1 MKKYLIYSGA
11 GDHEEQWLS
20 WAENESSV
28 YDRAMNFYGD
38 DEQVYEKIQSLNL
51 TFTAKGK
58 GTIFTNFA
66 NHYEHFKD
74 YEYVL
79 LVDSDLVVKP
89 SEIEEAFERANR
101 NQWSACTFSRD
112 GNDYGFFA
120 KFYQTTG
127 SGIRICNYF
136 EMGFTIVR
144 QDLLKLLIDKWF
156 ELELEYSDG
165 IDLIMSNV
173 AHNNNMLPFY
183 VIDDYTFYNPHPTE
197 KKNSREIDAVTQTTW
212 YDRQKK
218 LIEHML
224 QDPEY
229 WRIGEYIQLGEKV
242 MKRESYE
249 DFKKIYNIK
258 TNMNVYC
265 ITPVYDPNI
274 EYLKQNI
281 ESIRNQTV
289 PVKHMLVFDGPEG
302 LKKILKYNASAKKN
316 FKINLKDIEIL
327 ELPVC
332 HRDYGDTP
340 RYMGTVSAFSRGA
353 EAIFW
358 IDDDNWIEP
367 NHTEKMISNLTEKQP
382 IATCQRNIC
391 TLEGKI
397 MGECIETDPYK
408 FIDMNCYVIH
418 SSAKTICTTLWTM
431 RPDMHI
437 FDDKV
442 LYANIRES
450 KIPFNY
456 YQTPTVN
463 YRTNFNF
470 HYQHY
475 GYPIPEGAKDGVG
488 VQYANREK

>member
-1 MKKYLIYSGA
+1 MKKYLIYSGV
-11 GDHEEQWLS
+11 GNHEMQWLS
-20 WAENESSV
+20 WAENESSI
-28 YDRAMNFYGD
+28 YDRAINFYGD
-38 DEQVYEKIQSLNL
+38 DDKVYEKIQSLNL
-51 TFTAKGK
+51 LFTSKCK
-58 GTIFTNFA
+58 GTIFKNFA
-66 NHYEHFKD
+66 DNYKNFKD

-79 LVDSDLVVKP
+79 LVDSDLVVNP
-89 SEIEEAFERANR
+89 NEIEEAFERANR

-127 SGIRICNYF
+127 SGIRTCNYF

-156 ELELEYSDG
+156 ELKLEYSDG
-165 IDLIMSNV
+165 IDLIMSNI
-173 AHNNNMLPFY
+173 AYNNNMLPFY

-197 KKNSREIDAVTQTTW
+197 KKNSREIDTVTKTTW

-218 LIEHML
+218 LMEHML
-224 QDPEY
+224 KDPEY
-229 WRIGEYIQLGEKV
+229 WRIGEFIQLGENV
-242 MKRESYE
+242 MKRESYD

-274 EYLKQNI
+274 FYLKQNI

-289 PVKHMLVFDGPEG
+289 PVKHILVFDGPQG
-302 LKKILKYNASAKKN
+302 LKKVRESEIDLS
-316 FKINLKDIEIL
+316 DIEIL
-327 ELPVC
+327 ELPIC

-353 EAIFW
+353 DAVFW
-358 IDDDNWIEP
+358 IDDDNWIEH
-367 NHTEKMISNLTEKQP
+367 NHTEKMIADLNDKSP
-382 IATCQRNIC
+382 IATTQRNIC
-391 TLEGKI
+391 TLDGEI
-397 MGECIETDPYK
+397 MGECFETDPHK

-418 SSAKTICTTLWTM
+418 KSVKNICTVLWTM
-431 RPDMHI
+431 RQDLHI

-442 LYANIRES
+442 LYSAIRQN
-450 KIPFNY
+450 KIPFSY
-456 YQTPTVN
+456 YKTPTVN

-470 HYQHY
+470 HYQYY
-475 GYPIPEGAKDGVG
+475 GFPVPTGAKDGVG
-488 VQYANREK
+488 VQYANREKL

>member
-11 GDHEEQWLS
+11 GDHESQWLS

-38 DEQVYEKIQSLNL
+38 DENAYEKIQSLNL
-51 TFTAKGK
+51 FFTTKSK

-79 LVDSDLVVKP
+79 LVDSDLIVKP

-120 KFYQTTG
+120 KFFETTG
-127 SGIRICNYF
+127 KGVRECNFF
-136 EMGFTIVR
+136 EMGFTLVR

-165 IDLIMSNV
+165 VDLMLSNV
-173 AHNNNMLPFY
+173 AYNNDMLPFY
-183 VIDDYTFYNPHPTE
+183 VIDDYTFYNPHPHE
-197 KKNSREIDAVTQTTW
+197 KVNSREIDSATKTTW

-218 LIEHML
+218 LITYMIK
-224 QDPEY
+224 DSKY
-229 WRIGEYIQLGEKV
+229 WRIGEYITVGDKT
-242 MKRESYE
+242 MKRESLD
-249 DFKKIYNIK
+249 DFQKIYNLK
-258 TNMNVYC
+258 GNMNVYC

-281 ESIRNQTV
+281 ESVRNQTINV
-289 PVKHMLVFDGPEG
+289 THMLVFDGPKG
-302 LKKILKYNASAKKN
+302 LPKVKKSEIDLNG
-316 FKINLKDIEIL
+316 IEIL
-327 ELPVC
+327 ELPEA
-332 HRDYGDTP
+332 HRDYGDIP
-340 RYMGTVSAFSRGA
+340 RFIGSVSAFRRGA
-353 EAIFW
+353 DAVFW
-358 IDDDNWIEP
+358 LDDDNWIES
-367 NHTEKMISNLTEKQP
+367 NHAEKLSNDLSLERP

-391 TLEGKI
+391 TLDGEV
-397 MGECIETDPYK
+397 MGECIETKPHQFVDT
-408 FIDMNCYVIH
+408 NCFMIH
-418 SSAKTICTTLWTM
+418 RSVKTLCNIWWM
-431 RPDMHI
+431 IPDDQHI
-437 FDDKV
+437 FGDKI
-442 LYANIRES
+442 LYKHIIDN
-450 KIPFNY
+450 KIKSSHFGK
-456 YQTPTVN
+456 PTVN

-475 GYPIPEGAKDGVG
+475 GFPIPEGAKDGVG
-488 VQYANREK
+488 VQYTQGKINK